1 MDVLN
6 DIIRN
11 SALSLLSAGYKNL
24 VLLLFSSIV
33 VGLFIMLVTLLRY
46 GSQMSVQFGY

>member
-6 DIIRN
+6 DIVRN
-11 SALSLLSAGYKNL
+11 SALSLLSNLYRNL

-33 VGLFIMLVTLLRY
+33 VGLFAMLVTLLHY
-46 GSQMSVQFGY
+46 GSQMSVQYGY